1 MTTEIINQKYQD
13 EETLIEYETR
23 AALMVIKQY
32 GGEFNERTYS
42 LIRNAPKM
50 RDTLIVLLNNVK
62 MSDSMQQ
69 LIVDSIK

>member
-1 MTTEIINQKYQD
+1 MTTETINQKYQD

-23 AALMVIKQY
+23 AALMVMRQY
-32 GGEFNERTYS
+32 GGGFNDLTYS

-50 RDTLIVLLNNVK
+50 RDTLLVLLNNVK